1 MMGNKNKNN
10 LQFSIILYNEA
21 IVLESFIQNFQQFL
35 KRINWC
41 LTSLGTRVT
50 ASGVHQELI

>member
-21 IVLESFIQNFQQFL
+21 IVLESFIYNFGMACAHFSEFSAIL
-35 KRINWC
+35 KNN
-41 LTSLGTRVT
+41 
-50 ASGVHQELI
+50 